1 MAVHVL
7 SNLFVFFFQK
17 IPLCCAHSDCQ
28 HISSP
33 DTVPKVDVKPLPVFR
48 CYTACLMAG
57 LFKVSHSWKMNHE
70 LTTCEKTLRLDF
82 KLSRIP
88 TPLSHS
94 SVKSSMYGLAIA
106 VLLLI

>member
-1 MAVHVL
+1 
-7 SNLFVFFFQK
+7 
-17 IPLCCAHSDCQ
+17 
-28 HISSP
+28 
-33 DTVPKVDVKPLPVFR
+33 
-48 CYTACLMAG
+48 
-57 LFKVSHSWKMNHE
+57 MNHE